1 MRLYSIAI
9 YLFLYVPI
17 FIIVLFSFNAGRHAS
32 ELRGLSLQWY
42 GKALANPFVV
52 DAFVTS
58 LVVALT
64 VAILSTLMGTAAAL
78 ALQRLKGTLRILF
91 DGMIYISIMI
101 PGIVIG
107 IATLVALV
115 TVFNFLNPLLASV
128 WPEGVK
134 PLKLNMG
141 YATVIAA
148 HTLFTMSLVI
158 ILVRAR
164 IVGMDRT
171 LIEASTD
178 LYATPWRTFYQITL
192 PQIFPAILSGF
203 LLSFTFSFDDFI
215 ISFFVAGA
223 NTTLPVYIFS
233 SIRRGITPEVNA
245 IGTMVLA
252 VSLILLMAAQYILRA
267 PTTTDR
273 TKRKDARKQIKWPK
287 AFLGTDLKG
296 LGK

>member
-9 YLFLYVPI
+9 YLFLYIPI

-64 VAILSTLMGTAAAL
+64 VATLSTLMGTAAAL

-128 WPEGVK
+128 SPEGVK
-134 PLKLNMG
+134 PLKLSMG

-164 IVGMDRT
+164 IAGMDRT

-192 PQIFPAILSGF
+192 PQIFPAILSSF

-252 VSLILLMAAQYILRA
+252 VSLILLIVAQYILRA
-267 PTTTDR
+267 R
-273 TKRKDARKQIKWPK
+273 TNR
-287 AFLGTDLKG
+287 
-296 LGK
+296 